1 MKNEECSNRI
11 ENEEEKKKINLQ
23 DNYSGKR
30 TWIRSSN
37 MQLSAWQSGVAEHNR
52 VCRQVP
58 SIRSHMSFEEAQE
71 SDHQPGK
78 RPHFPL
84 VP

>member
-1 MKNEECSNRI
+1 
-11 ENEEEKKKINLQ
+11 
-23 DNYSGKR
+23 
-30 TWIRSSN
+30 